1 MQLQKNQMS
10 YWLIRMLNYIT
21 SLARGFVSSLY
32 TVLQGVQI
40 WHTLVLQI
48 HYVMVGQLKFLT
60 MAIVSV
66 ISPISM
72 IL

>member
-21 SLARGFVSSLY
+21 SLAQGFVSSLY
-32 TVLQGVQI
+32 TVLRVVQI

-60 MAIVSV
+60 TAIVSV

-72 IL
+72 IS